1 MVGNVGVGRRILSRS
16 DLDLCWSLG
25 SSPLDM
31 DLEAGALGSWEE
43 CQSVSVGGVYIHT
56 IHVCPYTSHAC
67 VSTQF
72 MCMCPHNSYVFLH
85 AIHVCASTQFV
96 RIPACSTGS
105 RSVRIQWLEAGRG
118 SKCGWLVFVIRS
130 PKHLGRSLVGW
141 TQSKGH
147 LMASMQWAGRWPGL
161 TPASLDTDLL
171 AVKAV
176 AVGPG

>member
-1 MVGNVGVGRRILSRS
+1 MLVFRKLPSGHG
-16 DLDLCWSLG
+16 
-25 SSPLDM
+25 
-31 DLEAGALGSWEE
+31 LGSWSSRVLGRM
-43 CQSVSVGGVYIHT
+43 SVSVSWGCVY
-56 IHVCPYTSHAC
+56 
-67 VSTQF
+67 
-72 MCMCPHNSYVFLH
+72 PHNSCVSLYKSCMCVH
-85 AIHVCASTQFV
+85 TIHVCASTQFV